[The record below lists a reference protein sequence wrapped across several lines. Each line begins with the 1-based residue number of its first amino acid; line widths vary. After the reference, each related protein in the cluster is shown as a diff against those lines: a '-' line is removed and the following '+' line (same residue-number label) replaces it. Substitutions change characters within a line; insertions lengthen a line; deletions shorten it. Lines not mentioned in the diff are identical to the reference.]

1 MKYIFFIV
9 ILFNGLSLWSQD
21 ISAEKLLL
29 EYYNQE
35 EFQLVVEKAD
45 SILQL
50 SEKSNLSRIYQIKAD
65 ALYFLNDV
73 EASLENYLLTIE
85 HLDRYP
91 VDTVYLIESYSH
103 TGFCYIYLG
112 KHTKALPYYERAL
125 QICRQINDSSE
136 IANQLS
142 HIGEIYMHLS
152 NYSKAK
158 TYYDQSYQINFALKD
173 TVAFGYDLMDL
184 GDLQFAMREYER
196 AVEYYKSG
204 LQIRKTRANNHNTFT
219 LRLGKLGHAFYH
231 ADQADSALYYI
242 NLALKEAKQLDDSL
256 TMAKHWITKAEILSS
271 FKTYDSALWYSNQ
284 AKDYFKEE
292 GYNSHKTNVN
302 IIIAG
307 IYQAMNQLEKSQN
320 ILLGEKDQLEKLKRW
335 DKLIDVYKN
344 LMDVTEAQGD
354 FKEALLYAKNYNR
367 VNDSILINDKYQTIL
382 SLEASF
388 NSKEKEQE
396 IELLQSKDKLAQFT
410 LAQERKNFIALVVL
424 TILIVFI
431 AVFVYFSF
439 RKKHQLQKE
448 LLSAQINELRSQL
461 KMLLEE
467 NKKGVKIDQDKF
479 NEKLDNPLSS
489 RELEI
494 LTFALSDLTNQEIA
508 DKVFVSVNTVKFHL
522 KNIYEK
528 IGVTNRK
535 EVIKFALSTSK
546 LND

>member
-1 MKYIFFIV
+1 MKYIILIS
-9 ILFNGLSLWSQD
+9 ILFNGLTLWSQD
-21 ISAEKLLL
+21 TSPEKQLL

-45 SILQL
+45 SFLQL
-50 SEKSNLSRIYQIKAD
+50 GEKSNLSRIYQIKAD

-73 EASLENYLLTIE
+73 ERSLDNYLLTID
-85 HLDRYP
+85 HLDQYP
-91 VDTVYLIESYSH
+91 IDTVYLIESYSH

-112 KHTKALPYYERAL
+112 KHTKALPYYEKAL
-125 QICRQINDSSE
+125 QICKQINDSSE

-142 HIGEIYMHLS
+142 HLGEIYMHLS

-173 TVAFGYDLMDL
+173 TIAFGYDLMDL
-184 GDLQFAMREYER
+184 GDLQFTMREYTK
-196 AVEYYKSG
+196 AVKSYKSG
-204 LQIRKTRANNHNTFT
+204 IQIRKTRANNHNTFT
-219 LRLGKLGHAFYH
+219 LRLGKLGHAFHH
-231 ADQADSALYYI
+231 AGQPDSALHYI
-242 NLALKEAKQLDDSL
+242 DLAIKVAHELNDSL
-256 TMAKHWITKAEILSS
+256 TIAKHWITKAEILSS
-271 FKTYDSALWYSNQ
+271 FKTYDSALWYGNQ

-302 IIIAG
+302 IIIAE
-307 IYQAMNQLEKSQN
+307 IYQAMKLYGKSKDILLSEMNQLE
-320 ILLGEKDQLEKLKRW
+320 QLRRW
-335 DKLIDVYKN
+335 DKLIDVYKT
-344 LMDVTEAQGD
+344 LMDVAEAQGD
-354 FKEALLYAKNYNR
+354 FKEALIYAKNYNR

-424 TILIVFI
+424 TFLIVFI

-439 RKKHQLQKE
+439 RKKHELQKE

-467 NKKGVKIDQDKF
+467 NKKGVKIDQEEF
-479 NEKLDNPLSS
+479 NEKLDNPLSH
-489 RELEI
+489 RELDI
-494 LTFALSDLTNQEIA
+494 LTYALSDLTNQEIA

-546 LND
+546 LNG